1 MIENIKHTSG
11 WPTLVYSVTKDS
23 TVFSVAV
30 SNSYS
35 LKYRA
40 FAYDIHLSARS
51 PKVELSI

>member
-1 MIENIKHTSG
+1 MIENIKYTSG